1 MARHELARL
10 LAGTAAF
17 VLLTG
22 SAAGIAQAT
31 EGYFSLGY
39 GVVQKGQGGA
49 GIADAYDAMS
59 ATSNPAAAA
68 NVGQELSL
76 GIEFFMPNRGY
87 TADGTFFVPPGH
99 VESGDDLFLNPNIAY
114 NMPLDNGTVLNF
126 AAFGNGGMNTDYPDG
141 LPGCGSTYCG
151 GPAGVDL
158 AQMFLSV
165 TWAGRSGGFSWGI
178 APTLAIQRFRATG
191 LGAFSMIS
199 TDPASLTNNG
209 YDYSNGLGLRLGAQY
224 QVNDMVTLGLTG
236 QTQFEMSAF
245 DSYSGL
251 FADEGKFNI
260 PAYVGAG
267 IAVKPDPAV
276 TVLMDYQY
284 IYYSQVGAVGNA
296 TDAGPLGAKGGAGFG
311 WDDVGVLKLGVTWQ
325 QSDDMIWRAG
335 YAHAS
340 NPVSE
345 EDVTLNILAPG
356 IVENH
361 FTLGG
366 TRKLSAN
373 DSLDFAIVYVP
384 QTTISGPETTPMGPT
399 PGTIELEMDQLSLAI
414 GWSRKF

>member
-1 MARHELARL
+1 MASTKLARL
-10 LAGTAAF
+10 LAGTAACI
-17 VLLTG
+17 LMTG
-22 SAAGIAQAT
+22 AATGVARAT

-49 GIADAYDAMS
+49 GIADSYDAMS
-59 ATSNPAAAA
+59 ATANPAAAA
-68 NVGQELSL
+68 GVGKELSL

-126 AAFGNGGMNTDYPDG
+126 AAYGNGGMNTDYPDG
-141 LPGCGSTYCG
+141 LPGCGSTFCG

-165 TWAGRSGGFSWGI
+165 TWAGQSGGFSWGV
-178 APTLAIQRFRATG
+178 APTLALQRFRATG
-191 LGAFSMIS
+191 LGAFAGIS
-199 TDPASLTNNG
+199 TDPANLTNNG
-209 YDYSNGLGLRLGAQY
+209 YDTSTGFGLRLGAQY
-224 QVNDMVTLGLTG
+224 AFNDMVTVGVVG
-236 QTQFEMSAF
+236 QTQMKMSAF
-245 DSYSGL
+245 DKYAGL
-251 FADEGKFNI
+251 FADGGTFDI
-260 PAYVGAG
+260 PAYLGAG

-276 TVLMDYQY
+276 TLMLDYQH

-311 WDDVGVLKLGVTWQ
+311 WDDVDAVKLGAVWQ

-335 YAHAS
+335 YAWNS

-356 IVENH
+356 IVQNH
-361 FTLGG
+361 FTFGG

-384 QTTISGPETTPMGPT
+384 KSTVSGPETTPMGPT
-399 PGTIELEMDQLSLAI
+399 PGSIKLEMDQLSLAV
-414 GWSRKF
+414 GWTRKF